1 MNATV
6 LIGRD
11 LRGARLAAQQ
21 AIAKATA
28 QGSTLMIARGYGI
41 LCQQDNGLG
50 VSFDR
55 SLQECMRARSSYLAA
70 GDLNNAARTQNDL
83 AGLYYENGKLSEAE
97 TMWRQ
102 AITEF
107 RRADEEE
114 GLGASSNNLGE
125 IYLVRGQLHQAD
137 QLLHQAVLSYERAS
151 DTDGVAAALVDLGSL
166 SLHRGELSGALDH
179 FRRSLQRA
187 GSNADKGVVASAL
200 AGIGEVQLQQSD
212 ILSARNS
219 YNKALRLRQDLGEK
233 QAIAE
238 TEVELAKI
246 RILEGNP
253 TDAEAR
259 ARRCKTQFHLEQQTD
274 DELGAGLVVV
284 DALIAETKM
293 PEAAAEMSALGPIVS
308 KTQNHVLQLRSLL
321 QNARL
326 ALAMGDRQ
334 TARHHLVRT
343 LRQAHTDGY
352 LDIEREALRLQ
363 AQAVGT

>member
-1 MNATV
+1 MS
-6 LIGRD
+6 I
-11 LRGARLAAQQ
+11 LA
-21 AIAKATA
+21 
-28 QGSTLMIARGYGI
+28 
-41 LCQQDNGLG
+41 
-50 VSFDR
+50 
-55 SLQECMRARSSYLAA
+55 
-70 GDLNNAARTQNDL
+70 
-83 AGLYYENGKLSEAE
+83 
-97 TMWRQ
+97 
-102 AITEF
+102 
-107 RRADEEE
+107 
-114 GLGASSNNLGE
+114 
-125 IYLVRGQLHQAD
+125 
-137 QLLHQAVLSYERAS
+137 
-151 DTDGVAAALVDLGSL
+151 L

-179 FRRSLQRA
+179 FHRSLQRA
-187 GSNADKGVVASAL
+187 GSNGDKSVVASAL

-212 ILSARNS
+212 ILAARNS
-219 YNKALRLRQDLGEK
+219 YNNALRLRQGLGEK

-253 TDAEAR
+253 TDAEAQ
-259 ARRCKTQFHLEQQTD
+259 ARRCETQFHLEQQAD

-293 PEAAAEMSALGPIVS
+293 PEAAAEMSALDPIVS

-343 LRQAHTDGY
+343 LRQAHIDGY

-363 AQAVGT
+363 AQTVGT